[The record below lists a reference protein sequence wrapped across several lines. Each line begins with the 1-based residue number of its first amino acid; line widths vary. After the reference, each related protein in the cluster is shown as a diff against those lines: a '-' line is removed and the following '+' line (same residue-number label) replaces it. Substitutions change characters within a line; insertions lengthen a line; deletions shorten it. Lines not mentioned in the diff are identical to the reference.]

1 MFNWILL
8 IIDILLILGIIA
20 LIIIWFFICRRR
32 NVKAIEY
39 TPTTNPS
46 EEVLPINTNVEY
58 GVPLDTTASQIV
70 PMQIIPNYYLLQV
83 LKIIV
88 SFCLFCFFFVC
99 FFFFMRKDTELP
111 KRTRVV
117 IATSTNHVMFW
128 KHWEGGTL
136 WVETLGRDMRGGI
149 N

>member
-99 FFFFMRKDTELP
+99 FFHAERHWAPQKDQSCDSHFNKSRDVLEAL
-111 KRTRVV
+111 
-117 IATSTNHVMFW
+117 
-128 KHWEGGTL
+128 GG
-136 WVETLGRDMRGGI
+136 WDSLGGNSGKGYAGWD
-149 N
+149 